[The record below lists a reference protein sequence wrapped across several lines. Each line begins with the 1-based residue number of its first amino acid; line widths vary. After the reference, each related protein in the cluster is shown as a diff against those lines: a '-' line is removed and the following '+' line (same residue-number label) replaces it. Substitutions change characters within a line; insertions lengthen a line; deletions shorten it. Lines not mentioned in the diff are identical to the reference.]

1 MSSILSRLGRG
12 PTPDATHSVS
22 QAKVCGVIGGLAFAA
37 TLGGFLSGARLPRL
51 EHRAIGSAASVD
63 APQVPRWNKLEFETA
78 TLATGAW
85 LDPVASRVRPDE
97 RRVASVGVPLAGR
110 VTEVYAEL
118 GQRVAKGTPLLAVAG
133 LGFAQL
139 SGEQARAKL
148 DVSASQVTLA
158 RVEAIVESGALP
170 ARDAV
175 TAAAELR
182 SAKLELT
189 AAEQEIASLA
199 VTRQTDNEF
208 VVKAP
213 RAGYLFQKNV
223 LPGQVLSGGAGALMS
238 IADLSSLWVV
248 GDLFGSAEGIVP
260 GSPARVTLRALP
272 DAVIEGTVEAISAT
286 VDAERRASQVRV
298 RIDNP
303 AGRIKVNMFATMQLY
318 ASASPG
324 AVEIPASAVGMD
336 GASQRVY
343 VQEPDGHFTRR
354 TVLVGAPHD
363 GRVFVSSGIAAG
375 ETVVSNGCELL
386 DNWVGL
392 VR

>member
-1 MSSILSRLGRG
+1 M
-12 PTPDATHSVS
+12 S
-22 QAKVCGVIGGLAFAA
+22 QAKVCGVIGGLACAA
-37 TLGGFLSGARLPRL
+37 TLGGFLSGARVPRL
-51 EHRAIGSAASVD
+51 EHRAIGAAASVD
-63 APQVPRWNKLEFETA
+63 ALQVPRWNKLEIETA

-85 LDPVASRVRPDE
+85 LDPVAARVRADE
-97 RRVASVGVPLAGR
+97 SRVASVGVPLAGR
-110 VTEVYAEL
+110 VTQVYAEL

-133 LGFAQL
+133 IGFARL

-170 ARDAV
+170 TRDAV

-238 IADLSSLWVV
+238 IADLSSVWVV
-248 GDLFGSAEGIVP
+248 GDLFGSDAEGIVP
-260 GSPARVTLRALP
+260 GSRARVTLRGLP
-272 DAVIEGTVEAISAT
+272 DAMIEGTVEAISAT

-298 RIDNP
+298 RIDNTG
-303 AGRIKVNMFATMQLY
+303 GRIKVNMFATMQLY

-354 TVLVGAPHD
+354 TVLVGAPHE
-363 GRVFVSSGIAAG
+363 GRVFVSRGIAAG
-375 ETVVSNGCELL
+375 EAVVSKGCELL